1 MEVQNKKMKKFNLII
16 VALFVALLAAC
27 NFGLTGEVKAML
39 ESSSDNV
46 KNKILQIK
54 EEAAKKGVN
63 FKAFTGTATGS
74 KVTNGGSALREAK
87 VQAINEVEKFLK
99 IIEKEALILKKN
111 GNSSQF
117 LAMFDFMLEVT
128 GSLDEIGIKGIK
140 SSISEEAKSNP
151 VNTAERLV
159 EVKAKIENKLEG
171 VKKRQKLDDEEKK
184 ISKSKKKK

>member
-1 MEVQNKKMKKFNLII
+1 
-16 VALFVALLAAC
+16 
-27 NFGLTGEVKAML
+27 ML
-39 ESSSDNV
+39 ESSSDDI

-74 KVTNGGSALREAK
+74 KVTAGGSALREAK
-87 VQAINEVEKFLK
+87 IQAINEVEKFLK
-99 IIEKEALILKKN
+99 IIEEEALILKEN

-117 LAMFDFMLEVT
+117 LAMFDLMLEVT
-128 GSLDEIGIKGIK
+128 GSLEAIGIKGVK

-151 VNTAERLV
+151 VNTAKRLF
-159 EVKAKIENKLEG
+159 EVKVKIENKLEG
-171 VKKRQKLDDEEKK
+171 VKKRQKLGDEEKK

>member
-1 MEVQNKKMKKFNLII
+1 
-16 VALFVALLAAC
+16 
-27 NFGLTGEVKAML
+27 
-39 ESSSDNV
+39 
-46 KNKILQIK
+46 
-54 EEAAKKGVN
+54 
-63 FKAFTGTATGS
+63 
-74 KVTNGGSALREAK
+74 
-87 VQAINEVEKFLK
+87 
-99 IIEKEALILKKN
+99 LILKKN

>member
-1 MEVQNKKMKKFNLII
+1 
-16 VALFVALLAAC
+16 
-27 NFGLTGEVKAML
+27 
-39 ESSSDNV
+39 
-46 KNKILQIK
+46 
-54 EEAAKKGVN
+54 
-63 FKAFTGTATGS
+63 
-74 KVTNGGSALREAK
+74 
-87 VQAINEVEKFLK
+87 
-99 IIEKEALILKKN
+99 LILKKN

-117 LAMFDFMLEVT
+117 LAMFDLMLEVT

-184 ISKSKKKK
+184 ISKSKKKINIKIL

>member
-1 MEVQNKKMKKFNLII
+1 MKKFNLII

-27 NFGLTGEVKAML
+27 NFGLTGKVKAML

-63 FKAFTGTATGS
+63 FKAFTDTATGS
-74 KVTNGGSALREAK
+74 KVATGGSALREAK

>member
-1 MEVQNKKMKKFNLII
+1 
-16 VALFVALLAAC
+16 
-27 NFGLTGEVKAML
+27 
-39 ESSSDNV
+39 
-46 KNKILQIK
+46 
-54 EEAAKKGVN
+54 
-63 FKAFTGTATGS
+63 
-74 KVTNGGSALREAK
+74 
-87 VQAINEVEKFLK
+87 
-99 IIEKEALILKKN
+99 
-111 GNSSQF
+111 
-117 LAMFDFMLEVT
+117 MFDFMLEVT